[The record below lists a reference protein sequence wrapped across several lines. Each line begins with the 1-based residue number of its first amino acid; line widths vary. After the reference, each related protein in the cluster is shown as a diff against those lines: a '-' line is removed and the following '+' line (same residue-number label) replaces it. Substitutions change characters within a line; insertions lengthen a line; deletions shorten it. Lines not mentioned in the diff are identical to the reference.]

1 VTVTTG
7 APVDVTDIEPYR
19 PLAELYGAELDGLH
33 SVLLAGADASDDEAA
48 AVWCTR
54 IGQLIV
60 ADGKRCLV
68 GRRRRV
74 RSRCFLTV
82 SRFASAGVCRGWYRR
97 KLRELPERSG
107 VYVFVNRQ
115 DECFDGTVEIIDVLM
130 TRLFTIDEWLY

>member
-1 VTVTTG
+1 MNWILSFVG
-7 APVDVTDIEPYR
+7 ARFYDQTKQLALGPEPR
-19 PLAELYGAELDGLH
+19 HEENGPEGSGGD
-33 SVLLAGADASDDEAA
+33 
-48 AVWCTR
+48 R
-54 IGQLIV
+54 R
-60 ADGKRCLV
+60 GKRKAESNDPGVATPSCLV
-68 GRRRRV
+68 DRRWRA

-130 TRLFTIDEWLY
+130 TRLFTIDQWLY